1 MVLRFQPN
9 HSQSPVGDLALGRH
23 VVDGST
29 MMSQFTVS
37 WVFTNLFSER
47 IGYRGANTRD
57 AASY

>member
-9 HSQSPVGDLALGRH
+9 HSQNPVGDLALGH

-29 MMSQFTVS
+29 MTSQFTVS

-47 IGYRGANTRD
+47 IGYRGANTRA